1 MAKPEAHLSET
12 IGAVEITPAP
22 APEALFHGAED
33 GNDPVEEY
41 SFNRK
46 RRVLVRAVARR
57 DGSIVTSEVHVGE
70 IDIVDHDLGAAY
82 DGAWLRS
89 TKQPVLR
96 GKRANVRSVDLFS
109 GCGGLTV
116 GVAEAC
122 RALGMRLKPLLAVDI
137 DRQALEVYRHNIP
150 VERAVS
156 DPIETLLDSDLGKPL
171 SETER
176 RLKEELGH
184 VDIVVGGPPC
194 QGHSDL
200 NNHTRRADPKNA
212 LYAKMAR
219 FAEVCEPDHIVI
231 ENVNGVRHDSGKV
244 FEKTRDYLKKLG
256 YHVDGRLLRADV
268 VGVPQSR
275 PRVLLIASKK
285 VQVTIDEIVARYR
298 TEPRPFMWACGDLV
312 GIERKIPFDR
322 PSVPQP
328 VTQARIDYLFE
339 HGEYELPN
347 HMRPR
352 CHQDEH
358 TYPSVYGRIHPF
370 QPAPTITTG
379 FMTMGQGRFVHPT
392 EPRTLSPHEGARI
405 QCFPDWFEFGTLS
418 RQAYITLI
426 GNAVPPKL
434 AYVVAVELLR

>member
-1 MAKPEAHLSET
+1 MAKPEAHLT
-12 IGAVEITPAP
+12 LPMQAVEISAES
-22 APEALFHGAED
+22 AQEDFSDGAED
-33 GNDPVEEY
+33 SHGPVEEY
-41 SFNRK
+41 RFDRK
-46 RRVLVRAVARR
+46 RRVLVRAVTRR
-57 DGSIVTSEVHVGE
+57 DGSIVTSEIGVGDV
-70 IDIVDHDLGAAY
+70 DIVDHDLGAAY

-89 TKQPVLR
+89 SKQPKLR
-96 GKRANVRSVDLFS
+96 GKPAVVRSVDLFS

-137 DRQALEVYRHNIP
+137 DRHALEVYRRNIP

-156 DPIETLLDSDLGKPL
+156 DPIETLLDSELGEPL
-171 SETER
+171 SETEQQ
-176 RLKEELGH
+176 LKEELGH

-231 ENVNGVRHDSGKV
+231 ENVNGVRHDTAKV
-244 FEKTRDYLKKLG
+244 FEKTRDYLKELG
-256 YHVDGRLLRADV
+256 YHVDGRLLRANV

-275 PRVLLIASKK
+275 PRVLLVASKK

-298 TEPRPFMWACGDLV
+298 TNPRHFMWACGDLV
-312 GIERKIPFDR
+312 GIECKVPFDR

-339 HGEYELPN
+339 HNEYELPN

-405 QCFPDWFEFGTLS
+405 QCFPDWFQFGALS